1 MYEEHDEL
9 CDRRKGCDLLGC
21 GEHYC
26 WCPLIEQVEERT
38 RAHIGRER
46 KEREEQDKLYALACL
61 IREGDE
67 VRVKVDDGDK
77 IFGSVHGKAVRTGP
91 KRTGV
96 AVCGITILD
105 HNAQRVS
112 NGIKEIKITKLRLP
126 DRYDASTY

>member
-1 MYEEHDEL
+1 MEHDEL
-9 CDRRKGCDLLGC
+9 CIINKCDEIGCYRHQC
-21 GEHYC
+21 Q
-26 WCPLIEQVEERT
+26 CPLIEQVEERT

-46 KEREEQDKLYALACL
+46 KEREEQDKLYALATL

-77 IFGSVHGKAVRTGP
+77 IFGYVHGKAVRTGP

-105 HNAQRVS
+105 HNAKRIS
-112 NGIKEIKITKLRLP
+112 NGIKEIKITKLNLP

>member
-26 WCPLIEQVEERT
+26 WCPLIEQVEDRT
-38 RAHIGRER
+38 RARIERER
-46 KEREEQDKLYALACL
+46 EQQEERDKLYALATL

-67 VRVKVDDGDK
+67 VWVKVDDGDR
-77 IFGSVHGKAVRTGP
+77 IFGYVQGKAVRTGP

-105 HNAQRVS
+105 HNARRVS
-112 NGIKEIKITKLRLP
+112 NGIKEINIIELVKPSGTP
-126 DRYDASTY
+126 TY